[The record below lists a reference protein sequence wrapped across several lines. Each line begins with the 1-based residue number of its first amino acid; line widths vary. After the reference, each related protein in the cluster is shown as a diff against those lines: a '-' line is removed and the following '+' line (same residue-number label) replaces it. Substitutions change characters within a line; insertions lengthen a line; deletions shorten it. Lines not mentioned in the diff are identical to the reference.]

1 MDPIGVKDELRH
13 LLGTPREDLRDVDA
27 VPVPAAM
34 AAATES
40 AASARHDLRP
50 SKLSFL
56 QFAIR
61 CDDRLASGMS
71 SKAIDNEK
79 AKYEF
84 GEQI

>member
-1 MDPIGVKDELRH
+1 MLYPYLPQWQP
-13 LLGTPREDLRDVDA
+13 PRKVR
-27 VPVPAAM
+27 PAHVM
-34 AAATES
+34 IFG
-40 AASARHDLRP
+40 P